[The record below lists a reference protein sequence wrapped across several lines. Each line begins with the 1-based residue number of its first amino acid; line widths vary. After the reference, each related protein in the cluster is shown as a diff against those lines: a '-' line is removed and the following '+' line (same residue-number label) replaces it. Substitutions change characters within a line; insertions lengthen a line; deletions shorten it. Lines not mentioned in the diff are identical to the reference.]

1 MANVI
6 RAWLGFCGMK
16 WLGVLLLPSDESP
29 WKVTLQNLSS
39 FPDSSP
45 VPIYRR
51 QPGFSKE
58 GSHCVKQR
66 VLPRLSC
73 WPSHSVLINVTKERL
88 TKGGSQH
95 PRTLIPLPP
104 HLSYALCNLY
114 SLVERGSKLISQ
126 VYCPRSQYNHQLHNQ
141 VSNSDLWNHKHL
153 EC

>member
-1 MANVI
+1 MY
-6 RAWLGFCGMK
+6 CYCPQMK
-16 WLGVLLLPSDESP
+16 VHEKLPSRI
-29 WKVTLQNLSS
+29 LSS

-73 WPSHSVLINVTKERL
+73 WPSHSVLINVTKEKAYKERV
-88 TKGGSQH
+88 TAPQDPYS
-95 PRTLIPLPP
+95 PSPPP

-114 SLVERGSKLISQ
+114 SLVVRGSKLISQ
-126 VYCPRSQYNHQLHNQ
+126 VYCPRSQYNYQLHNQ